1 MAAVLKSV
9 DLAQPDVADG
19 DLRGC
24 SLEFNADESGDVV
37 GAFEVVVD
45 EDRHEL
51 AVDDVHHH
59 RTAGDD
65 LVLIPSIDVDVAAE
79 CLPRRDGADECV
91 VGGVA
96 GLRAGGLGDLA
107 APGEDAERGVLG
119 VELAAVLLVLR
130 VYGEPEVG
138 LWAGHQPGRFGKFL
152 TGTRAWLDVNPGL
165 PYSPAVLDAGASTEL
180 DLDLELQVE
189 VMCFRVFVIR
199 PGAVVADVGVGR
211 ADCGR
216 VGLADDGPVF
226 DTPDGRVAI
235 PSGESLAI
243 EDLFEAGVVVEVE
256 GVGLMES
263 PLRGL
268 CSWCGGLLSEGC
280 DRDREKCEEEGCAHG
295 EMRVTRPRRHSTI
308 SSQRSLNVSRTV
320 TSPFREIEAA
330 NGGSS
335 RFPMAI
341 ILGSALR
348 RIS

>member
-1 MAAVLKSV
+1 MAAALKSI
-9 DLAQPDVADG
+9 DLAQPDVTNR
-19 DLRGC
+19 DLCRC
-24 SLEFNADESGDVV
+24 SFELDADESGDVV
-37 GAFEVVVD
+37 GALEVVID
-45 EDRHEL
+45 EDRHQL

-59 RTAGDD
+59 RAPGDD
-65 LVLIPSIDVDVAAE
+65 LVLVPAVDVDVTAE
-79 CLPRRDGADECV
+79 RLPRCDGADERV

-96 GLRAGGLGDLA
+96 GLRAGGLGDFA
-107 APGEDAERGVLG
+107 APGENAKRGVFG
-119 VELAAVLLVLR
+119 VELAAVLLGLWAYR
-130 VYGEPEVG
+130 EPEVS
-138 LWAGHQPGRFGKFL
+138 LRSGHQPGRFGKFL
-152 TGTRAWLDVNPGL
+152 TGTRVWLDVNPGL
-165 PYSPAVLDAGASTEL
+165 PYSAAVLDAGASTEL

-263 PLRGL
+263 LCAGL